1 MAVTTTTMATII
13 SMEAVATRTII
24 EVEDKVEV
32 IIQIKTTNMVD
43 SIRISI
49 RINSINKIY
58 IRLTK

>member
-1 MAVTTTTMATII
+1 MAVTTTTKATII

-43 SIRISI
+43 TIRISI
-49 RINSINKIY
+49 RINSFNKIF

>member
-1 MAVTTTTMATII
+1 MAGTTTTRATII

-32 IIQIKTTNMVD
+32 IIKIITTNMVD

-49 RINSINKIY
+49 RINSINKIFT
-58 IRLTK
+58 RLTK

>member
-32 IIQIKTTNMVD
+32 IIKIKTTNMVD
-43 SIRISI
+43 TIRISI
-49 RINSINKIY
+49 KINSINKMF